1 MWGGGQANCVSK
13 AISSWAPALFLH
25 YRNMCVCGGRY
36 GVWGLCLGVEDGV
49 CGGIVWRRDI
59 VCGEVGKGVVW
70 GKVEVRVP

>member
-1 MWGGGQANCVSK
+1 MCIESYFFLG
-13 AISSWAPALFLH
+13 SSSILALQE
-25 YRNMCVCGGRY
+25 YVCLRWED